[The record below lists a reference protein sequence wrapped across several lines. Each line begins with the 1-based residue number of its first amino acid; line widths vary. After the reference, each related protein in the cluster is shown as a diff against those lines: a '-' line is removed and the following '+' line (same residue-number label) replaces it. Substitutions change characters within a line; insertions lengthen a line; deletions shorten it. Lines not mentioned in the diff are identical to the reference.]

1 MTHPV
6 NSLSVVV
13 PVHNEEAIL
22 ESQVTA
28 MAAGL
33 ARLGRPFEL
42 LIVENGST
50 DRTLRLGQDLAKRVP
65 GVRVLTLPE
74 GDYGLALRHGILQA
88 RNDVVIVF
96 NVEFWSLE
104 FVDIALAALQTR
116 EMVIGSKSAPGA
128 HDERPALRRTITR
141 TYNLMLRWLWGFD
154 GTDTHGM
161 KAFHRAALAPIV
173 EVCRSSGF
181 VFDTELVLRAQ
192 RAGVSKIELPT
203 DARELR
209 APSNRSLFRRVPD
222 VLANLLRLWRGLR
235 DSGKRDGLR

>member
-1 MTHPV
+1 
-6 NSLSVVV
+6 
-13 PVHNEEAIL
+13 
-22 ESQVTA
+22 
-28 MAAGL
+28 
-33 ARLGRPFEL
+33 
-42 LIVENGST
+42 
-50 DRTLRLGQDLAKRVP
+50 DLAQRVP
-65 GVRVLTLPE
+65 GVRVLALPQ

-104 FVDIALAALQTR
+104 FVEIALAALQTR

-128 HDERPALRRTITR
+128 HDERPALRRLITR
-141 TYNLMLRWLWGFD
+141 TYNLMLHWLWGFD

-161 KAFHRAALAPIV
+161 KAFHRRTLAPIV

-209 APSNRSLFRRVPD
+209 APSNRSLFRRVPG
-222 VLANLLRLWRGLR
+222 VLANLLRLWRGMR
-235 DSGKRDGLR
+235 DRGK